1 MDYQSA
7 LMHHGV
13 KGMKWGIRRYQ
24 NPDGTLTPE
33 GVQHV
38 QKKVAKLKKQQSH
51 YEYREL
57 RSRKREHRSVT
68 AGLILGKKE
77 LYARALKYKRYSN
90 IYRAKALRGKKKLQ
104 KYEDLL
110 NRTTMAEL
118 ERQRAASASPD
129 TSETTELRHAAEE
142 TVMDVFKT
150 LNEAQKEAF
159 YVVLDDLIEDDEI
172 DKEPLPEEGDN
183 DV

>member
-13 KGMKWGIRRYQ
+13 KGMRWGIRRYQ

-38 QKKVAKLKKQQSH
+38 QKKVAKLKKQQTR
-51 YEYREL
+51 YEYKEL
-57 RSRKREHRSVT
+57 RSRKREHRSEV
-68 AGLILGKKE
+68 AGLVSGKKE

-118 ERQRAASASPD
+118 EKLRAASASPEA
-129 TSETTELRHAAEE
+129 SQTTELQHADGE

-159 YVVLDDLIEDDEI
+159 YVVLDDLIEDEEI
-172 DKEPLPEEGDN
+172 DKEPLPEEGD
-183 DV
+183 DDE